1 MNAAAAD
8 GDANP
13 PDKPGPAARRPNS
26 GGKRSA
32 RKVSTEPGIFA
43 RYEQARRDRWN
54 RNVRELLSNWPAW
67 LISLAVHAVAF
78 LLVGFL
84 IYTRKE
90 PDLPL
95 VLQSGWVSA
104 KVKAA
109 AARDP
114 VEIATAPVTVEPEPT
129 RTGPRPKRA
138 TAPVEAAPAAPRVR
152 QPLEVDVSQLLASRS
167 EKAKADA
174 LGAEGESDPAEK
186 VVAQALVWL
195 KRVQQADGHWQ
206 LHEKRGKADTDPRYP
221 DAGTIKTDTGATA
234 LALLCYL
241 GAGQTHQSGTHS
253 REIAKAVDWLLKR
266 QQPEGL
272 IYEREFDGPAPF
284 YSHAQ
289 ATIALAELLAMT
301 GDEALR
307 APVAKA
313 LEYICLAQNPTTG
326 GWKYRP
332 GQPGGDLSVMGW
344 QLMALQ
350 TGRAAGLVTPSE
362 VFDGANLF
370 LSQVEEQDGAAYR
383 YDVEPVSKVTPAMT
397 AEGLLCRQ
405 YLGWPADH
413 PAMRAGVEYLLGEEF
428 QPEWESGRRNVYH
441 WYYATQTLHNLGGD
455 AWTRWRASI
464 TKAIVPAQE
473 KAGLVRGSFHPLRTE
488 GHPDERAR
496 EGGRLYITCLSVLI
510 LETPYRHTPL
520 FPPQTQE

>member
-1 MNAAAAD
+1 MLV
-8 GDANP
+8 
-13 PDKPGPAARRPNS
+13 R
-26 GGKRSA
+26 
-32 RKVSTEPGIFA
+32 F
-43 RYEQARRDRWN
+43 EQARRDRWR
-54 RNVRELLSNWPAW
+54 RNVRELVSAWPAW
-67 LISLAVHAVAF
+67 LISFALHAAVFAVLGV
-78 LLVGFL
+78 LL
-84 IYTRKE
+84 YSQTERAA
-90 PDLPL
+90 PL

-104 KVKAA
+104 KVRAA

-114 VEIATAPVTVEPEPT
+114 VEIATAPVMVEPEPT
-129 RTGPRPKRA
+129 RTEPRRKRP

-167 EKAKADA
+167 EKAKAEA

-186 VVAQALVWL
+186 VVMQALLWL

-206 LHEKRGKADTDPRYP
+206 LHEKRGKADSDPRYP

-241 GAGQTHQSGTHS
+241 GAGQTHQSGSHS

-313 LEYICLAQNPTTG
+313 LEYIRLAQNPTTG

-350 TGRAAGLVTPSE
+350 TGRAAGLATPSD

-370 LSQVEEQDGAAYR
+370 LSQVEELDGAAYR

-413 PAMRAGVEYLLGEEF
+413 PAMRAGVDYLLSEEL

-441 WYYATQTLHNLGGD
+441 WYYATQTLHNLGGE
-455 AWTRWRASI
+455 AWTRWRSAI
-464 TKAIVPAQE
+464 TQAIVPEQE

-520 FPPQTQE
+520 FAPQTQE